1 MPSTTLSILTHNA
14 RDTSQ
19 VPYRSIAVS
28 EGSENSECS
37 DLRVVR
43 QPLVLSLEHL
53 SEDAQR
59 QGADGPV
66 LHDLHG
72 LQQLED
78 GRLEVLLPVALLRV
92 ASGQSVDGLQCSLLQ
107 LGAGGVQDDVS
118 ILHVHV
124 HVVWQLTTRA
134 ADY

>member
-1 MPSTTLSILTHNA
+1 MSLSHNQCHPLHSVILTHNT
-14 RDTSQ
+14 RGTSQ

-28 EGSENSECS
+28 EGSEHSECG
-37 DLRVVR
+37 DLCVVR

-59 QGADGPV
+59 QGADGCV
-66 LHDLHG
+66 LRDLHG

-107 LGAGGVQDDVS
+107 LGAGGVQEDVS
-118 ILHVHV
+118 ML
-124 HVVWQLTTRA
+124 
-134 ADY
+134 YM